1 MESGAQVGT
10 HVINEPNIK
19 AQLGVNTSLPKW
31 DRSRGDVGVRT
42 ADGRSLYIVDVTI
55 VDATLSLKPNKPYKM
70 GEGTEEAF
78 CTKVAEHT
86 ERFPDSDVA
95 KNLRVGNCDLRGGL
109 GKGFLAYLKELNARE
124 HRNNKHIRK
133 SVIAS
138 RNYQRISVAIQRCVA
153 YNVAEY
159 RYWRVPV
166 AAPAARAESLPV
178 AAAAAGGLMMGEG
191 AAGGHNDAP
200 LARGLRLSGAAR
212 AGSGISVRRPVV
224 QVGLRIGMSES
235 AHATPANVSAG
246 TGISSTGTASASG
259 SSGGVSA
266 RSGSQA
272 TPVGGTGEGGALDP

>member
-1 MESGAQVGT
+1 
-10 HVINEPNIK
+10 
-19 AQLGVNTSLPKW
+19 
-31 DRSRGDVGVRT
+31 
-42 ADGRSLYIVDVTI
+42 
-55 VDATLSLKPNKPYKM
+55 M

-109 GKGFLAYLKELNARE
+109 GKGFLAYIKELNARE

-191 AAGGHNDAP
+191 ADGGHNDAP

-235 AHATPANVSAG
+235 AHATPANASAD
-246 TGISSTGTASASG
+246 TSSTGTANTSG

-266 RSGSQA
+266 RPGSQA
-272 TPVGGTGEGGALDP
+272 TSVGGPGEGEAPDP